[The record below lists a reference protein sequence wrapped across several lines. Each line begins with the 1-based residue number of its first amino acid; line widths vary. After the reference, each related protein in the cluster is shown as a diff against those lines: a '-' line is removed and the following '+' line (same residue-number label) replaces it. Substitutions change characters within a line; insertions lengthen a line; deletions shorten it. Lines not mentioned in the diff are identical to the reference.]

1 MKSISGLMKNSE
13 VIIKANMMTSLMVPM
28 VTFLWSF
35 LYFFNLT
42 SSNGYI
48 ENPDIYFDGS
58 NDEFTVGS
66 HVESL
71 PGLFDG
77 SNGFNTDGYLG
88 GSCHSPN

>member
-1 MKSISGLMKNSE
+1 
-13 VIIKANMMTSLMVPM
+13 MTCLMVPLM
-28 VTFLWSF
+28 KFLWYFVSF
-35 LYFFNLT
+35 LLDFF
-42 SSNGYI
+42 NGYI

>member
-35 LYFFNLT
+35 LSFFYLT

-48 ENPDIYFDGS
+48 EKPDIYFDGS
-58 NDEFTVGS
+58 NYGFTVGS
-66 HVESL
+66 QVETLLVFFGAYNDSK
-71 PGLFDG
+71 PDG
-77 SNGFNTDGYLG
+77 SLDG
-88 GSCHSPN
+88 SRHSPN